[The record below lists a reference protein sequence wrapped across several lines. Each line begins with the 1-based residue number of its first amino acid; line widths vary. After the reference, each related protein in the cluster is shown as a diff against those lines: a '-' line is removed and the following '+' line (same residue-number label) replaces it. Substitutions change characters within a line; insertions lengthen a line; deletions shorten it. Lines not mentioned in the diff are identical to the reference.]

1 MLLKENEKPALIELK
16 KVLQANYGLIDF
28 KVFGSKARGEDT
40 AESDIDVMIELSKLS
55 PHIEAEIDNIVFR
68 INLKYDC
75 FISTVI
81 FGEEELTKGPMD
93 ESPLYKAIER
103 EGIQF

>member
-1 MLLKENEKPALIELK
+1 MLLKENEKSALIELK
-16 KVLQANYGLIDF
+16 TVLRAKYGLVDF
-28 KVFGSKARGEDT
+28 KVFGSKAREEDT
-40 AESDIDVMIELSKLS
+40 AESDIDVMIELSQVN
-55 PHIEAEIDNIVFR
+55 PHIEAEINSIVFH
-68 INLKYDC
+68 INLKHNC

-93 ESPLYKAIER
+93 QSPLYKAIER

>member
-1 MLLKENEKPALIELK
+1 MLLKENEKSALIELK
-16 KVLQANYGLIDF
+16 TILQANYGLIDF

-40 AESDIDVMIELSKLS
+40 AESDIDVMIELSQVN
-55 PHIEAEIDNIVFR
+55 PHIEAEINSIVFH
-68 INLKYDC
+68 INLKHNC

-93 ESPLYKAIER
+93 QSPLYKAIER